1 MESVE
6 PMLTD
11 ILPSKSS
18 DTEQSPTE
26 ADIIWL
32 DPELFEKA
40 DNLGSAEIP
49 ELFQLSTKKDL
60 MELGKSEFGRLVRTF
75 IFDSLGNYKTRPA
88 KFEKFFNQ
96 KLKLLFRNHI
106 LHSRRIVAT
115 FPF

>member
-11 ILPSKSS
+11 IMPSESS
-18 DTEQSPTE
+18 YTEQSPTE

-75 IFDSLGNYKTRPA
+75 IFQ
-88 KFEKFFNQ
+88 KFFNQ